1 MALPLARTRLDDRGQ
16 TVIEFTGT
24 LPLILVTLA
33 LLWQAALVGYTFS
46 LAGNAADKGA
56 RAGTVG
62 GQDACRAAAAEDMP
76 GAWSAAYDCGEAGD
90 TYRVEARVQ
99 VPLLFPGGFNLPITV
114 PGEAAVP
121 VESRW

>member
-1 MALPLARTRLDDRGQ
+1 MAPRRTERLDDRGQ

-46 LAGNAADKGA
+46 LAGNAADKGV

-62 GQDACRAAAAEDMP
+62 GAAACRAAAGEDMP
-76 GAWSAAYDCGEAGD
+76 GAWAAEYDCGADGD
-90 TYRVEARVQ
+90 LYRTTARVQ
-99 VPLLFPGGFNLPITV
+99 VPLLFPGGFDLPISID
-114 PGEAAVP
+114 GEAAVP
-121 VESRW
+121 HEDRGW

>member
-1 MALPLARTRLDDRGQ
+1 MALPRTGRLDDRGQ

-46 LAGNAADKGA
+46 LAGNAADKGV

-62 GQDACRAAAAEDMP
+62 GQAACQAAAGEDMP
-76 GAWSAAYDCGEAGD
+76 GAWAADYDCREEGD
-90 TYRVEARVQ
+90 TFRTTANVQ
-99 VPLLFPGGFNLPITV
+99 VPLLFPGGFDLPISI
-114 PGEAAVP
+114 PGEAAAP
-121 VESRW
+121 LESRW